1 MSSGAFSWCRVWGA
15 LQAGS
20 LWGYEPLPPPLPGYL
35 LLHVPQGSGGDGG
48 HSPTTG
54 ATGVLKGVLKK
65 WSLAPTEGPERARI
79 RMHQDFEVSEAL
91 SEHEASVAATAR
103 RNETAVKALERS
115 SNASTAMSNG
125 MEGIFRICLLLPY
138 FYLHSLSMTFVYQ
151 SYERWSFLLLSSK
164 MNMFLDMLI

>member
-1 MSSGAFSWCRVWGA
+1 MSSGAFSWCRVWAA
-15 LQAGS
+15 LQAGA

-35 LLHVPQGSGGDGG
+35 LLHVPQGSGGEGG
-48 HSPTTG
+48 HSSTTAG
-54 ATGVLKGVLKK
+54 ATGILKK

-115 SNASTAMSNG
+115 SNASAAMSNG
-125 MEGIFRICLLLPY
+125 
-138 FYLHSLSMTFVYQ
+138 T
-151 SYERWSFLLLSSK
+151 
-164 MNMFLDMLI
+164 